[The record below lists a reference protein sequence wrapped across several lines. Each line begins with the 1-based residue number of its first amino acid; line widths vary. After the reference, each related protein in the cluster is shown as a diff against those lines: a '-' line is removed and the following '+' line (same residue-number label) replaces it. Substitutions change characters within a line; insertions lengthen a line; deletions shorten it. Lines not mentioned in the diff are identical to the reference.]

1 MTEQLQDKVQE
12 PLLKT
17 DDGAL
22 EDEELSEPAEETRRI
37 DYEQTYRKKHKWV
50 QTHRTDERQKQ
61 KPANKRRLFR
71 GIWQ

>member
-50 QTHRTDERQKQ
+50 QTH
-61 KPANKRRLFR
+61 
-71 GIWQ
+71 